1 MRYDKKIIFVKRE
14 EGKYNPDLGE
24 YEDDK
29 DVETVKR
36 ANVTDLGI
44 DRSVVLFGSVEEG
57 AKVVRMLRHYKDKWD
72 FILIDDKKYE
82 PTKKCDLRLRE
93 GFVVQEVVNDG

>member
-14 EGKYNPDLGE
+14 EGKYNPYLGE
-24 YEDDK
+24 YEDDE

-44 DRSVVLFGSVEEG
+44 DRSVALFGSVEEE
-57 AKVVRMLRHYKDKWD
+57 AKVIRLLRHYKDDWN
-72 FILIDDKKYE
+72 FILIDGKKYE
-82 PTKKCDLRLRE
+82 PTKKRDLRLRE

>member
-1 MRYDKKIIFVKRE
+1 MRYDKKIIFVNRE

-44 DRSVVLFGSVEEG
+44 DRSVALFGSVEEG
-57 AKVVRMLRHYKDKWD
+57 AKVIRLLRHYKDDWN
-72 FILIDDKKYE
+72 FILIDGKKYE
-82 PTKKCDLRLRE
+82 PTKKRDLRLRE

>member
-14 EGKYNPDLGE
+14 EGKYNPNLGE

-44 DRSVVLFGSVEEG
+44 DRSVALFGSLEEG
-57 AKVVRMLRHYKDKWD
+57 AKVVRMLRHYKDEWD
-72 FILIDDKKYE
+72 FILIDGKKYE
-82 PTKKCDLRLRE
+82 PTKKRDLRLRE

>member
-57 AKVVRMLRHYKDKWD
+57 AKVIRLLRHYRNDWD
-72 FILIDDKKYE
+72 FILIDGKKYE
-82 PTKKCDLRLRE
+82 PTKKRGLRLRE

>member
-14 EGKYNPDLGE
+14 EGKYNPNSGE

-29 DVETVKR
+29 DVETIKR

-44 DRSVVLFGSVEEG
+44 DRSVALFGSIEEG
-57 AKVVRMLRHYKDKWD
+57 AKVIRLLRHYKDDWN

-82 PTKKCDLRLRE
+82 PTKKRDLRLRE
-93 GFVVQEVVNDG
+93 GFVVKEVVNDG

>member
-44 DRSVVLFGSVEEG
+44 DRSVVLFGSLEEG
-57 AKVVRMLRHYKDKWD
+57 AKVVRMLRRYKNKWD
-72 FILIDDKKYE
+72 FILIDGKKYE
-82 PTKKCDLRLRE
+82 STKKRDLRLRE
-93 GFVVQEVVNDG
+93 GFVVKEVVNDG

>member
-44 DRSVVLFGSVEEG
+44 DRSVALFGSVEEG
-57 AKVVRMLRHYKDKWD
+57 AKVVRMLRHYKNEWD

-82 PTKKCDLRLRE
+82 PTKKRDLRLRE
-93 GFVVQEVVNDG
+93 GFVVKEVVNDG

>member
-14 EGKYNPDLGE
+14 EGKYNPDLSE

-29 DVETVKR
+29 DVETIKR

-44 DRSVVLFGSVEEG
+44 DRSVTLFGSVEEG
-57 AKVVRMLRHYKDKWD
+57 AKVVRMLRHYKNEWD
-72 FILIDDKKYE
+72 FILIDGKKYE
-82 PTKKCDLRLRE
+82 PTKKRDLRLRE

>member
-36 ANVTDLGI
+36 ANVTVLGI
-44 DRSVVLFGSVEEG
+44 DRSVALFGSVEEG
-57 AKVVRMLRHYKDKWD
+57 AKVVRMLRHYKNEWD
-72 FILIDDKKYE
+72 FILIDGKKYE
-82 PTKKCDLRLRE
+82 PTKKRDLRLRE

>member
-14 EGKYNPDLGE
+14 KGKYNPDLGE

-29 DVETVKR
+29 DVRIAIR

-44 DRSVVLFGSVEEG
+44 DRSVALFGSVEEG
-57 AKVVRMLRHYKDKWD
+57 AKVIRMLRHYKNNWD
-72 FILIDDKKYE
+72 FILIDGKKYE
-82 PTKKCDLRLRE
+82 PTKTRDLRLRE
-93 GFVVQEVVNDG
+93 GFIVQEVVNDG